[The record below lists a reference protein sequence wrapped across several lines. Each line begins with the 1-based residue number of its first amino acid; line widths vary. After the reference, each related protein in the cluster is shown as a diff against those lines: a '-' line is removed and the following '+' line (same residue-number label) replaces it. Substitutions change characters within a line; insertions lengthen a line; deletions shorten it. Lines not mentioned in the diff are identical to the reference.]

1 MGRARASALG
11 PAGTDLPGFQAQEA
25 LKTMK
30 KDGRTVYTPKSF
42 DHLRGLTGLSDAQVT
57 EHLDLYAGYVKQVN
71 SLVQELSEMRAE
83 RGQTGKDFSLAE
95 GTRRLAY
102 EYDGMVL
109 HELYFSNLKA
119 GGEARPTDRQ
129 GLGRALTESYGSVEH
144 WQENFQA
151 IGGMRGIGW
160 VILYEDPVNGRL
172 INQWISLHQ
181 DGIPARWKPILVMD
195 VWEHAF
201 MRDYKAS
208 ERAKYVEAFFKNIDW
223 TAVDQRL
230 RETGAIRPASAA

>member
-1 MGRARASALG
+1 MGRARASCGATH
-11 PAGTDLPGFQAQEA
+11 GTDLPAPEA
-25 LKTMK
+25 RVCVKTMN
-30 KDGRTVYTPKSF
+30 KDGRAAYAAKSF
-42 DHLRGLTGLSDAQVT
+42 DHLRGLSGISDAQIT

-71 SLVQELSEMRAE
+71 SLAQELSQMRGDRKEA
-83 RGQTGKDFSLAE
+83 GKDFSLAE
-95 GTRRLAY
+95 GTRRLAF

-109 HELYFSNLKA
+109 HELYFANLKP
-119 GGEARPTDRQ
+119 GGEARPSDRQ

-181 DGIPARWKPILVMD
+181 DGIPARWKP
-195 VWEHAF
+195 
-201 MRDYKAS
+201 
-208 ERAKYVEAFFKNIDW
+208 
-223 TAVDQRL
+223 
-230 RETGAIRPASAA
+230 